1 MKSSLLTSLDNV
13 SNTPTITSTSTNNII
28 DITSTQEVFED
39 NLSSTSDTVHQ
50 TTNLEV
56 VSTDFDIQSTI
67 VSGSTILSTRVDTTI
82 NQDKSTV
89 SHNVTELIS
98 TSAESSLSEQIT
110 TYISKTTFV
119 TLTNAFDDTSNISDQ
134 QTTSTLQNTNKMSTI
149 DDTTVRSITSIE
161 NS

>member
-1 MKSSLLTSLDNV
+1 MSSQNLETDTKQTTMQTNSAFSTAVDNNNIFVTSITPTTTREMKSSLLTSSDNV

-67 VSGSTILSTRVDTTI
+67 TSSSTVLSTRADTTI

-110 TYISKTTFV
+110 TYT
-119 TLTNAFDDTSNISDQ
+119 
-134 QTTSTLQNTNKMSTI
+134 
-149 DDTTVRSITSIE
+149 
-161 NS
+161 